1 MIVAGSTMKGEEP
14 AVLRAFRRVRATFP
28 NTLLILA
35 PRHTE
40 RVDDVEALSQ
50 EEGFKTVRRSELAI
64 DAEPRADVVILDSIG
79 ELATIYQLA
88 TVAFVGGSLVATGGH
103 NILEPAV
110 FGKPIVFGP
119 HMSNFAEIADAFV
132 SNVAAAQVAGDARA
146 RRDDGR
152 ADDRSDPARPP
163 RRGGA
168 GHRRSQ
174 SRREGQ
180 VDDGARGA
188 AAAGPHDDV
197 SVQRAAVQTHCLIS
211 STLRPRDCGGAGT
224 SATLRRG
231 AACARPVISVGNLS
245 VGGTGKTPLVAQIAA
260 WLIERGE
267 RPAILSRGYGR
278 ASHAD
283 GVVVVSDGRRVL
295 ANLDASGDE
304 PMMLARA
311 VGGAIVA
318 VAENRHLA
326 GVVAERRL
334 GATVHVLDDGFQ
346 HVQLERDFDVLMTR
360 PGEVANGR
368 VLPMGR
374 LREGADAA
382 ARADLVVVLDAD
394 AAEARTEA
402 WALGISQSV
411 GARRVLGAT
420 CQGANGA
427 RGASGAGARGA
438 EGATG
443 AEGAEALRELRS
455 RGIAQPQQF
464 FDMLSE
470 AGYPVAGTIAFPDHH
485 NYSAR
490 DIARIADAV
499 RSSGAAGIWTTEKDA
514 VRFERVAACPFSVSP
529 VAMRLELDD
538 WDVLAGAIEAALQR
552 AREAA

>member
-1 MIVAGSTMKGEEP
+1 MGLNPLLDLLYAQT
-14 AVLRAFRRVRATFP
+14 ARLRRRWYE
-28 NTLLILA
+28 
-35 PRHTE
+35 RHP
-40 RVDDVEALSQ
+40 Q
-50 EEGFKTVRRSELAI
+50 
-64 DAEPRADVVILDSIG
+64 
-79 ELATIYQLA
+79 
-88 TVAFVGGSLVATGGH
+88 
-103 NILEPAV
+103 
-110 FGKPIVFGP
+110 
-119 HMSNFAEIADAFV
+119 
-132 SNVAAAQVAGDARA
+132 A
-146 RRDDGR
+146 RRR
-152 ADDRSDPARPP
+152 
-163 RRGGA
+163 
-168 GHRRSQ
+168 
-174 SRREGQ
+174 
-180 VDDGARGA
+180 
-188 AAAGPHDDV
+188 
-197 SVQRAAVQTHCLIS
+197 L
-211 STLRPRDCGGAGT
+211 
-224 SATLRRG
+224 
-231 AACARPVISVGNLS
+231 ARPVISVGNLS

-278 ASHAD
+278 ASHVD

-318 VAENRHLA
+318 VAENRYLA

-394 AAEARTEA
+394 AAGARTEA

-411 GARRVLGAT
+411 GARRVLAAYGAKS
-420 CQGANGA
+420 ANGA

-438 EGATG
+438 GSAIG
-443 AEGAEALRELRS
+443 AEGGRGTPRVAVG
-455 RGIAQPQQF
+455 GIAQPQQF
-464 FDMLSE
+464 FDMLRE

-490 DIARIADAV
+490 DITRIADAV

-538 WDVLAGAIEAALQR
+538 WDVLAVAIEAALQR

>member
-1 MIVAGSTMKGEEP
+1 LLDLLYAQT
-14 AVLRAFRRVRATFP
+14 ARLRRRWYE
-28 NTLLILA
+28 
-35 PRHTE
+35 RHP
-40 RVDDVEALSQ
+40 Q
-50 EEGFKTVRRSELAI
+50 
-64 DAEPRADVVILDSIG
+64 
-79 ELATIYQLA
+79 
-88 TVAFVGGSLVATGGH
+88 
-103 NILEPAV
+103 
-110 FGKPIVFGP
+110 
-119 HMSNFAEIADAFV
+119 
-132 SNVAAAQVAGDARA
+132 A
-146 RRDDGR
+146 RRR
-152 ADDRSDPARPP
+152 
-163 RRGGA
+163 
-168 GHRRSQ
+168 
-174 SRREGQ
+174 
-180 VDDGARGA
+180 
-188 AAAGPHDDV
+188 
-197 SVQRAAVQTHCLIS
+197 L
-211 STLRPRDCGGAGT
+211 
-224 SATLRRG
+224 
-231 AACARPVISVGNLS
+231 ARPVISVGNLS

-278 ASHAD
+278 AALVD

-295 ANLDASGDE
+295 ANLDCSGDE

-318 VAENRHLA
+318 VAENRYLA

-394 AAEARTEA
+394 ADETRTEA

-411 GARRVLGAT
+411 SARRVLGAH
-420 CQGANGA
+420 GAKAAN
-427 RGASGAGARGA
+427 GASGAKGA
-438 EGATG
+438 EGASSAGG
-443 AEGAEALRELRS
+443 ARGEEGAKGTPRVAVG
-455 RGIAQPQQF
+455 GIAHPQQF

-485 NYSAR
+485 NYRAR
-490 DIARIADAV
+490 DITRIADAV